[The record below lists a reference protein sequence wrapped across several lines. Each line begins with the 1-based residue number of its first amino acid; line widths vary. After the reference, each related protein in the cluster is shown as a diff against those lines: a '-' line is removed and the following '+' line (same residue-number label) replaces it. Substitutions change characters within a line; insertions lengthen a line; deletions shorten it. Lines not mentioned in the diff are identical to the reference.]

1 MRVNKVYLEAS
12 FISFIIHGMIILYL
26 LGFFYFESQERS
38 VLSKPVNVNL
48 VFEEKVNKN
57 NSNPIIQKT
66 QTQEIKSSEPI
77 IQNNT
82 SEKSISFDSL
92 IESVSFEDLLKE
104 DDLISSESE
113 QSQVE
118 MYSSL
123 IIQTIQSAWRKPMN
137 IQDGLV
143 CDLRLTIN
151 NNGRVIK
158 ANLIRSSG
166 NIRFD
171 NSALKAVQ
179 RVETFNFF
187 NKIPLSIYSSNFK
200 NIVITFNPSWK
211 NFFY

>member
-12 FISFIIHGMIILYL
+12 FISFVIHGMIILYL
-26 LGFFYFESQERS
+26 LGFFYFESKQRS
-38 VLSKPVNVNL
+38 VLSKPINVNL
-48 VFEEKVNKN
+48 VFEEQVRQN
-57 NSNPIIQKT
+57 NSNPIIQKNEI
-66 QTQEIKSSEPI
+66 QEIKSSESLV
-77 IQNNT
+77 QNNIP
-82 SEKSISFDSL
+82 EKSISFDSL
-92 IESVSFEDLLKE
+92 IESISFEDLLRE

-200 NIVITFNPSWK
+200 NIVITFNPS
-211 NFFY
+211 

>member
-48 VFEEKVNKN
+48 VFEEKVNNN

-200 NIVITFNPSWK
+200 NIVITFNPS
-211 NFFY
+211 

>member
-12 FISFIIHGMIILYL
+12 FISFVIHGMIILYL
-26 LGFFYFESQERS
+26 LGFFYFESKQRS
-38 VLSKPVNVNL
+38 VLSKPINVNL
-48 VFEEKVNKN
+48 VFEEQVRQN
-57 NSNPIIQKT
+57 NSNPIIQKSEI
-66 QTQEIKSSEPI
+66 QEIKSSEPSV
-77 IQNNT
+77 QNNIP
-82 SEKSISFDSL
+82 EKSISFDSL
-92 IESVSFEDLLKE
+92 IESVSFEDLLRE

-113 QSQVE
+113 QNQVE

-123 IIQTIQSAWRKPMN
+123 IIQTIQSAWRKPIN
-137 IQDGLV
+137 TQDGLV

-151 NNGRVIK
+151 QNGRVIK

-200 NIVITFNPSWK
+200 NIVITFNPS
-211 NFFY
+211 